1 MRHFF
6 QQWRDWLLLAAGLA
20 VLGAF
25 LVLDLT
31 HERRRIEQAET
42 ERLRNQTKVVED
54 NLTRQLNAIHR
65 SLQSIELALPRW
77 ESSLAGNYEGQQ
89 TLGNMGAAMSAV
101 HTFFVTDALGAVTFS
116 NRPELIGKNFFERD
130 FVQESR
136 RALNPNRM
144 YVSAPFSTLP
154 NLYPVNLTHVR
165 LDAQGQFAGVVSA
178 AADPVEMD
186 ILLNSVRYSDD
197 MQALLVHADGK
208 IFVTAPA
215 DGSVLGLDLAAESA
229 FFREHVQG
237 AQGVRHFNGP
247 LTALDVP
254 RLTVMRNIAP
264 TDLAMDKA
272 LVVVLNR
279 SQAALFGAWQKEAFN
294 WTVLYLLLVV
304 FSGVGLAV
312 YQRQRAQKLLAA
324 QRLKLATEASGV
336 GIWEFDL
343 VTKKYQLDDAMFAL
357 FGLDP
362 KQASPRNDD
371 WIRLL
376 TAPDVQRMREATRAT
391 IQQNQPFNMTFQIHR
406 LDGQLRYLH
415 NRAALYSGKH
425 GVPRRLIGSTED
437 VTQRRQQEVELR
449 IAAVAFETHES
460 MVVTDAQVKILRVN
474 QAFMELFG
482 YTASDVVGHAPK
494 LVKSGRHDADFYAG
508 MWSGLIN
515 HRKWQGEIWNRRKD
529 GTEFPCWLCI
539 TAVCDDSGVVTH
551 YVATHTDI
559 TRRKAIEEEVRQLA
573 FFDPLTNLPNRRLL
587 TDRLQNAVT
596 HAKRE
601 SDHLALFFVD
611 LDKFKPV
618 NDIHGHAAGDQ
629 LLQAVAT
636 RLRGCVRECDTVA
649 RVGGDEFV
657 LLLGGIVEMA
667 DAILVAEK
675 IQTALQQPFHLDG
688 GLSVHISSS
697 TGVALYPE
705 HGLDEATLSR
715 HADVAMYCAK
725 AAGRDR
731 YVVYNPSLDET
742 VAADLADPPR

>member
-1 MRHFF
+1 MKHFF
-6 QQWRDWLLLAAGLA
+6 HQWRGWLLLVAAM
-20 VLGAF
+20 VTLGGF
-25 LVLDLT
+25 LVLDIT
-31 HERRRIEQAET
+31 HEHKRIEYAEI
-42 ERLRNQTKVVED
+42 ERLRTQTKVVED

-65 SLQSIELALPRW
+65 SLHSIELALPRW

-101 HTFFVTDALGAVTFS
+101 HTFFVTDAQGTVTFS
-116 NRPELIGKNFFERD
+116 NRPERIGQKFFERD
-130 FVQESR
+130 FVQAPR
-136 RALNPNRM
+136 HALDPKRM

-154 NLYPVNLTHVR
+154 DLYQINLTHVR
-165 LDAQGQFAGVVSA
+165 LDEKGQFAGVVSA
-178 AADPVEMD
+178 AVDPVDMD

-197 MQALLVHADGK
+197 MQALLVHADGR
-208 IFVTAPA
+208 IFVSAPKA
-215 DGSVLGLDLAAESA
+215 GPALGRDLATAA
-229 FFREHVQG
+229 DFFRDHVRS
-237 AQGVRHFNGP
+237 AQGVSQFDGP

-254 RLTVMRNIAP
+254 RLTVMRSIAP
-264 TDLAMDKA
+264 TELAMDKA

-279 SQAALFGAWQKEAFN
+279 SKDALFGAWQQEAFN
-294 WTVLYLLLVV
+294 EVVLYLLLLV
-304 FSGVGLAV
+304 FSGLGLSV
-312 YQRQRAQKLLAA
+312 YQRQRAQKILTA

-343 VTKKYQLDDAMFAL
+343 VTKTYQWDEAMYTL
-357 FGLDP
+357 FGVDP

-371 WIRLL
+371 WIKLL
-376 TAPDVQRMREATRAT
+376 AAPDLQRMRDATRAT

-406 LDGQLRYLH
+406 PDGQLRYLH
-415 NRAALYSGKH
+415 NRAALYSDKH

-437 VTQRRQQEVELR
+437 ETQRRQQEVELR
-449 IAAVAFETHES
+449 IAAAAFETHES
-460 MVVTDAQVKILRVN
+460 MVVTDAQVRILRVN
-474 QAFMELFG
+474 HAFVELFG
-482 YTASDVVGHAPK
+482 FDASDVVGHAPN
-494 LVKSGRHDADFYAG
+494 LVKSGRHGADFYAG

-529 GTEFPCWLCI
+529 GAEFPCWLCI
-539 TAVCDDSGVVTH
+539 TAVCDDSGAVTH

-629 LLQAVAT
+629 LLQAVAS
-636 RLRGCVRECDTVA
+636 RLRACVRECDTVA

-667 DAILVAEK
+667 DAMLVAEK
-675 IQTALQQPFHLDG
+675 IQAALQQPFHLDG

-725 AAGRDR
+725 AAGRDQ

>member
-1 MRHFF
+1 MF
-6 QQWRDWLLLAAGLA
+6 QQWRGWLWLVAGLA
-20 VLGAF
+20 ALGLF
-25 LVLDLT
+25 LVSGLT
-31 HERRRIEQAET
+31 HERKRIEQAEI
-42 ERLRNQTKVVED
+42 ERLRTQTKVVED

-65 SLQSIELALPRW
+65 SLHSIERALPRW

-101 HTFFVTDALGAVTFS
+101 HTFFVTDAQGTVTFS
-116 NRPELIGKNFFERD
+116 NRLELIGKNFSEHD
-130 FVQESR
+130 FVRAPR
-136 RALNPNRM
+136 RALDPKRM
-144 YVSAPFSTLP
+144 YVSVPFSTLP
-154 NLYPVNLTHVR
+154 NLYQINLTHVR
-165 LDAQGQFAGVVSA
+165 LDELGRFAGVVSA
-178 AADPVEMD
+178 AAEPVDMD

-208 IFVTAPA
+208 IFVSA
-215 DGSVLGLDLAAESA
+215 SEQESILGMDLATVSS
-229 FFREHVQG
+229 FFREHARSTLGVSHFDG
-237 AQGVRHFNGP
+237 A
-247 LTALDVP
+247 LTTGDVP
-254 RLTVMRNIAP
+254 HVTVMRTIAP
-264 TDLAMDKA
+264 TDLSMDKA
-272 LVVVLNR
+272 LVVVLSR
-279 SQAALFGAWQKEAFN
+279 SRDALFGVWQKEAFN
-294 WTVLYLLLVV
+294 KAVLYLLLVV
-304 FSGVGLAV
+304 FSPLGLAV
-312 YQRQRAQKLLAA
+312 YRRQQAQNVLAA
-324 QRLKLATEASGV
+324 QRLKLATEARGV

-343 VTKKYQLDDAMFAL
+343 VTKSYQLDDAMFAL
-357 FGLDP
+357 FGLDR

-371 WIRLL
+371 WIKLL
-376 TAPDVQRMREATRAT
+376 SAPDLQRMREATRAT
-391 IQQNQPFNMTFQIHR
+391 IRQNKPFDLTFQIHR
-406 LDGQLRYLH
+406 PDGQLRYLH
-415 NRAALYSGKH
+415 NRAALYSDKH
-425 GVPRRLIGSTED
+425 GMPRRLIGSTED
-437 VTQRRQQEVELR
+437 ETQRRQQDVELR

-460 MVVTDAQVKILRVN
+460 MVVTDAQVRILQVN
-474 QAFMELFG
+474 HAFMALFG
-482 YTASDVVGHAPK
+482 YAASEVVGRPAN
-494 LVKSGRHDADFYAG
+494 LVKSGRHGAEFYAAL
-508 MWSGLIN
+508 WDDLLK

-529 GTEFPCWLCI
+529 GAEFPCWLCI
-539 TAVCDDSGVVTH
+539 TAVCDDSGAVTH

-587 TDRLQNAVT
+587 SDRLQNAVT

-629 LLQAVAT
+629 LLQAVAS
-636 RLRGCVRECDTVA
+636 RLRACVRECDTVA

-667 DAILVAEK
+667 DAKLVAEK
-675 IQTALQQPFHLDG
+675 IQAALQHPFHLDG

-731 YVVYNPSLDET
+731 YVIYNPSLDET

>member
-1 MRHFF
+1 MRPFF
-6 QQWRDWLLLAAGLA
+6 QQWRGWLLLVAGLA
-20 VLGAF
+20 ALGAF
-25 LVLDLT
+25 LVVDLT

-65 SLQSIELALPRW
+65 SLHAIELALPRW

-101 HTFFVTDALGAVTFS
+101 HTFFVTDALGTVTFS

-130 FVQESR
+130 FVQEPR
-136 RALNPNRM
+136 RALNPKRM

-178 AADPVEMD
+178 AVDPVDMD

-208 IFVTAPA
+208 VFVSAPKEGPA
-215 DGSVLGLDLAAESA
+215 LGLDLAAA
-229 FFREHVQG
+229 DFFRDHVRS
-237 AQGVRHFNGP
+237 AQGVSHFEGS
-247 LTALDVP
+247 LTSLDVP
-254 RLTVMRNIAP
+254 RLTVMRSIAP
-264 TDLAMDKA
+264 TELAVDKA
-272 LVVVLNR
+272 LVVVLSR
-279 SQAALFGAWQKEAFN
+279 SKDALFGAWQQEAVN
-294 WTVLYLLLVV
+294 EVVLYLLLVV
-304 FSGVGLAV
+304 FSGLGLDV
-312 YQRQRAQKLLAA
+312 YQRQRAQKILTA

-362 KQASPRNDD
+362 KHASPRNDD
-371 WIRLL
+371 WIKLL
-376 TAPDVQRMREATRAT
+376 TAPDLQRMREATRAT
-391 IQQNQPFNMTFQIHR
+391 ILQNQPFNLTFQIHR
-406 LDGQLRYLH
+406 PDGELRYLH
-415 NRAALYSGKH
+415 NRAALYLDKH

-437 VTQRRQQEVELR
+437 VTQRRQQEVDLR

-474 QAFMELFG
+474 LAFMELFG
-482 YTASDVVGHAPK
+482 YAASDVVGHAPN
-494 LVKSGRHDADFYAG
+494 LVKSGRHDAAFYAG

-629 LLQAVAT
+629 LLKAVAT
-636 RLRGCVRECDTVA
+636 RLRACVRECDTVA

-657 LLLGGIVEMA
+657 LLLGGIVQTQ
-667 DAILVAEK
+667 DAILVGEK

-688 GLSVHISSS
+688 DLSVHISSS
-697 TGVALYPE
+697 TGIALYPE
-705 HGLDEATLSR
+705 HGIDEATLSR

-731 YVVYNPSLDET
+731 YVIYNPSLDET